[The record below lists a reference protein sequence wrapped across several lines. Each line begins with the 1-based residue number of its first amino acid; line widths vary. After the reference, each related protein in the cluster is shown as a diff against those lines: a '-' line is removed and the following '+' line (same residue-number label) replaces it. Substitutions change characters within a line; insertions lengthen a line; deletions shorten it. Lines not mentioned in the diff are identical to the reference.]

1 MQAAQSRDVPVLEFP
16 KLTALKSE
24 RWLVGIHLIVAF
36 SALSLG
42 LLMGPFQAFHR
53 APALKWDI
61 PIFSYY
67 YQALTLHGVLNAL
80 VFTTFFIVGFSYF
93 VTQRTL
99 QRPMASIRAAWVAFV
114 MMFVGLA
121 LAAFAI
127 ITGQANVLFT
137 FYPPLVAHPT
147 FYLGL
152 TLVIVGSWVAGGNI
166 FFTYASWKRDH
177 KGKRVPLAVYATLA
191 NFIMWITATIGVAV
205 EVLFLLL
212 PLSLG
217 LVQTTD
223 PQVARIMFW
232 FFGHPLVY
240 FWLLPAYTA
249 WYTMMPKQNGVRLF
263 SDGLGRMAF
272 LMIMIL
278 SIPIGVHHLF
288 ADPGVSEVAKLFH
301 ALLTLVVAFPSL
313 LTAFNIAATLEMA
326 GQKRGSK
333 GLMGWVFKQNW
344 GSPVMAG
351 YITGMLIFI
360 IGGITGI
367 MNASFTLNIALH
379 NTTWV
384 PGHFHTTLAGGV
396 FLTYMGIF
404 YWLLPFLSGRKL
416 FAPKLATAQVYLWF
430 VGMLLFGMS
439 MGRAG
444 IEGAPR
450 RTDVATAG
458 YVNANA
464 VPWLNLT
471 AVAGMILLV
480 SAILLYVV
488 ILGTLFASKKQE
500 QAEAEPP
507 IDTEAPADD
516 PSPGIFENWR
526 IWLVVIVISNLIMW
540 GPVLIQALDFTNGFI
555 IFGFHPNAP
564 IPLK

>member
-1 MQAAQSRDVPVLEFP
+1 MQAAQTRDIPVLEFP
-16 KLTALKSE
+16 KLTALKTE
-24 RWLVGIHLIVAF
+24 RWLVGVHLIVAF

-42 LLMGPFQAFHR
+42 LLMGPFQAFRR
-53 APALKWDI
+53 APALQWDI

-99 QRPMASIRAAWVAFV
+99 QRPLASIRVAWTAFV
-114 MMFVGLA
+114 IMLVGLV

-127 ITGQANVLFT
+127 VTGQANVLYT
-137 FYPPLVAHPT
+137 FYPPMVAHPT

-152 TLVIVGSWVAGGNI
+152 TLVIVASWMAGGDI
-166 FFTYASWKRDH
+166 FFTYAAWKRDH
-177 KGKRVPLAVYATLA
+177 KGETVPLAVYATLT

-205 EVLFLLL
+205 EVLFLML

-263 SDGLGRMAF
+263 SDGLGRVAF
-272 LMIMIL
+272 LMIML
-278 SIPIGVHHLF
+278 FSIPIGVHHLF
-288 ADPGVSEVAKLFH
+288 TDPGVSEVAKLFH
-301 ALLTLVVAFPSL
+301 ALLTFVVALPSL
-313 LTAFNIAATLEMA
+313 LTAFNIAATLEWA
-326 GQKRGSK
+326 GRKRGAT
-333 GLMGWVFKQNW
+333 GLVGWVFKQQW
-344 GSPVMAG
+344 GNPVMAG
-351 YITGMLIFI
+351 MITGMLIFI
-360 IGGITGI
+360 IGGLTGI
-367 MNASFTLNIALH
+367 MNASFTLNLALH

-404 YWLLPFLSGRKL
+404 YWLMPFLSGRKL
-416 FAPKLATAQVYLWF
+416 FAPRLATAQVYLWF
-430 VGMLLFGMS
+430 IGMLTFGLA

-450 RTDVATAG
+450 RTDAG
-458 YVNANA
+458 AAAYISEAA

-471 AVAGMILLV
+471 AVAGVILLI
-480 SAILLYVV
+480 SSILLYIV

-500 QAEAEPP
+500 KADAEPP
-507 IDTEAPADD
+507 IDTKAPADD
-516 PSPGIFENWR
+516 PSPSIFENWR
-526 IWLVVIVISNLIMW
+526 VWMVVIVISNLVMW
-540 GPVLIQALDFTNGFI
+540 GPVLIQALDFTKGFI